1 MSTTAVFADAVPRRV
16 AAIGIDVYRS
26 SVRSTPVTEAGMR
39 MKQVALLLGMATLYA
54 CTTTGAPSS
63 SDAPIVGRWSGAH
76 AELMLTDSGGTSS
89 YDCAHGGLYSPVVPN
104 GAGDFDVL
112 GVHVR
117 ERGGPARIGEVPDSL
132 PARFIGQLNGDRMRL
147 RVLVGTDTLGPF
159 ELQLGAASQLVR
171 CL

>member
-16 AAIGIDVYRS
+16 AALGIDVPRS
-26 SVRSTPVTEAGMR
+26 SVRSTLVTEAGMR

-63 SDAPIVGRWSGAH
+63 SGAPIVGRWSGAH
-76 AELMLTDSGGTSS
+76 AELTLTKSNGTIN
-89 YDCAHGGLYSPVVPN
+89 YDCAHGGLYSPVVPTS
-104 GAGDFDVL
+104 AGDFDVL

-117 ERGGPARIGEVPDSL
+117 EHGGPSRIGEVPDSL
-132 PARFIGQLNGDRMRL
+132 SARFIGQLNGEQMRL

-159 ELQLGAASQLVR
+159 ELRLGAASQLVR